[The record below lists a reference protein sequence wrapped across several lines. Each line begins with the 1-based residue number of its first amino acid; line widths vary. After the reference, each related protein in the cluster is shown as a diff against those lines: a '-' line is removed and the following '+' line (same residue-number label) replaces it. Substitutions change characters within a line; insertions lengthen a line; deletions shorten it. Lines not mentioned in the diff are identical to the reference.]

1 MVLAGPF
8 GFAKREFF
16 ETDETQREAP
26 RVDFSPGAGPAAAS
40 VEPPPSTTPVPPVA
54 PAEPEAGGS
63 SAPGGTS

>member
-1 MVLAGPF
+1 MLAGPF

-16 ETDETQREAP
+16 ETDETQREPP